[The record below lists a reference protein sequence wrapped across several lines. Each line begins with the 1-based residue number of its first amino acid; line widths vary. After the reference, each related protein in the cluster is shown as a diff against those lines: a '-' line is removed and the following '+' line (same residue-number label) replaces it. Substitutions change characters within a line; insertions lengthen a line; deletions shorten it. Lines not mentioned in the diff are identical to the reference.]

1 MRVDKPVAA
10 METTGTTC
18 QTTNA
23 KFYVSVITLSRKDSI
38 KVWKKNKVS
47 I

>member
-23 KFYVSVITLSRKDSI
+23 KFYVSVITLSIKDSI
-38 KVWKKNKVS
+38 KV
-47 I
+47 